1 MFGYV
6 VIKYKNLLNHC
17 NYKDYSR
24 RIVSVLA
31 VAKSM
36 KNNVAVVIP
45 YYHSELTELELI
57 SFRNCCTILKK
68 YQIIPYIT

>member
-31 VAKSM
+31 VAKGIPFATPIM
-36 KNNVAVVIP
+36 RRPMQRKYAVKAA
-45 YYHSELTELELI
+45 HGSRGE
-57 SFRNCCTILKK
+57 
-68 YQIIPYIT
+68 

>member
-31 VAKSM
+31 VAKG
-36 KNNVAVVIP
+36 IP
-45 YYHSELTELELI
+45 FATNILWYKLHI
-57 SFRNCCTILKK
+57 KVFSFC
-68 YQIIPYIT
+68 

>member
-31 VAKSM
+31 VAKG
-36 KNNVAVVIP
+36 IP
-45 YYHSELTELELI
+45 FATRFFLVNHFIYYHI
-57 SFRNCCTILKK
+57 IIKK
-68 YQIIPYIT
+68 STKRKYFYMQFIP